1 MARRKMTNFEIY
13 SKVKYY
19 LNDISTK
26 NHSDE
31 LILKSI
37 RSKDINKLNPDSFNE
52 QEIKYLKKIYKKF
65 MESKKLDTE
74 LENIYYIPKEDLS
87 LIETDILNLVGER
100 DKTIESEEKRQIIIK
115 MIKNYRKSIP
125 EELKLKAHQNII
137 NTSKYIKKEQY
148 IKIRN
153 KKLEAH
159 KKFFI
164 GGTFLSFLDL
174 DEHNDN
180 PLEILFE
187 AMKLYH
193 MQKYFDK
200 NLLSDHEVDEFN
212 ISEIGRN
219 FSNKKNSIILIPNNP
234 F

>member
-159 KKFFI
+159 K
-164 GGTFLSFLDL
+164 
-174 DEHNDN
+174 
-180 PLEILFE
+180 
-187 AMKLYH
+187 MY
-193 MQKYFDK
+193 
-200 NLLSDHEVDEFN
+200 
-212 ISEIGRN
+212 
-219 FSNKKNSIILIPNNP
+219 
-234 F
+234 